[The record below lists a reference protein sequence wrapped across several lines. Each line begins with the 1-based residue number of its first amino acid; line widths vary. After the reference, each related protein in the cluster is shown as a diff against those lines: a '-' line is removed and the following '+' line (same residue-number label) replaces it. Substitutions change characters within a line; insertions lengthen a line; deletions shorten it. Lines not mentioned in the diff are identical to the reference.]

1 MNPSCEGFNFVN
13 NVCKI
18 LKAEYL
24 YNEGKDLTDVYIK
37 SSLVPGN
44 VFDSI
49 LIKPRSYN
57 DLIPNMS
64 SIRFRNISD
73 NEL

>member
-24 YNEGKDLTDVYIK
+24 YNDGKDLTDVYIK

-49 LIKPRSYN
+49 LI
-57 DLIPNMS
+57 
-64 SIRFRNISD
+64 
-73 NEL
+73 